1 LFFVIIAIL
10 LIPADSFGQ
19 AAADGISFSKGERI
33 LVLAPHPDDEVLG
46 CGGIIQEAV
55 KNKLPLKIVFLTYG
69 DNNQWSFLFYRKYP
83 VVMPKG
89 AEAMGV
95 VRHDEAL
102 AADKVLG
109 VLPSQLVFLGYPD
122 FKTLDIWLYHW
133 GRRPPGK
140 GMLMEVT
147 RVPYSSAF
155 RSGAAYKGEEIVK
168 DLKTI
173 IEEFKPTEIF
183 LSHPSDNNPDH
194 RAFYLFTQ
202 VAIWDLGYEGRAM
215 IFPYLIH
222 CKDWPSPS
230 GYYPSREMAIPQFFQ
245 REIKWFGHSLSRQS
259 VENKYAA
266 IRAHRSQ
273 YDSGK
278 RNLLSFV
285 RSNEIFGDFP
295 VVKLEPASAE
305 YDLTQHVSGDDGSGP
320 EELTAEEKAAF
331 VGIEKRFVRRN
342 KDRLIIRIELS
353 RPLAKTVGISMHI
366 FGYRKDKDFR
376 DMPKLH
382 IRLGMLWIRVV
393 CQGVKLR
400 KSDLQIR
407 KGGKAI
413 TVSVSLNALGNPRR
427 IFTSANT
434 YLGNIPLDRVSW
446 RIVELE

>member
-1 LFFVIIAIL
+1 
-10 LIPADSFGQ
+10 
-19 AAADGISFSKGERI
+19 
-33 LVLAPHPDDEVLG
+33 
-46 CGGIIQEAV
+46 
-55 KNKLPLKIVFLTYG
+55 
-69 DNNQWSFLFYRKYP
+69 
-83 VVMPKG
+83 
-89 AEAMGV
+89 
-95 VRHDEAL
+95 
-102 AADKVLG
+102 
-109 VLPSQLVFLGYPD
+109 
-122 FKTLDIWLYHW
+122 
-133 GRRPPGK
+133 
-140 GMLMEVT
+140 
-147 RVPYSSAF
+147 
-155 RSGAAYKGEEIVK
+155 
-168 DLKTI
+168 
-173 IEEFKPTEIF
+173 
-183 LSHPSDNNPDH
+183 
-194 RAFYLFTQ
+194 
-202 VAIWDLGYEGRAM
+202 
-215 IFPYLIH
+215 
-222 CKDWPSPS
+222 
-230 GYYPSREMAIPQFFQ
+230 MAIPQFFQ